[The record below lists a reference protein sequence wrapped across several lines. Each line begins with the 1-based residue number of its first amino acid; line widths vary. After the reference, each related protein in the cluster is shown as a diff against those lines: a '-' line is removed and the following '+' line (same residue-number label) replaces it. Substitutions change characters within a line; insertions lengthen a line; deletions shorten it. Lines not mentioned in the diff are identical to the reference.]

1 LYSNLVEQL
10 DYEEIAGKCDVQKF
24 LKEEG
29 TDKLLKVYESI
40 VKTLHD
46 DHDGLGALII
56 QSTEAENEV
65 FSTKW
70 YAKAFDISFRG
81 RSIQQ
86 ASFLSLNKKHFYLKI
101 YYQPDDSADAVYGGK
116 ELLLQTSVA
125 KDTKSPEWETIRLF
139 MSDEANDVDGS
150 LCFKLQQE
158 GMEEANSSFKIG
170 TPVARKY
177 NLLKSSKSSR
187 SFRRSESRIVSRP
200 STMASLRRSL
210 SSVVMPVSTLEESI
224 SLASDGDADQ
234 TPHHKKGKFGVIKEI
249 KENCEDVD
257 GPLIGVDFAN
267 GSDNLEWLTPDC
279 LELLHVGDELDTV
292 IVECFEH
299 GSDTVY
305 TSQKNNLC

>member
-1 LYSNLVEQL
+1 VE
-10 DYEEIAGKCDVQKF
+10 KCNVQNF
-24 LKEEG
+24 LHEEG
-29 TDKLLKVYESI
+29 TDKTLKVYESI

-46 DHDGLGALII
+46 DHDGLGALIL

-81 RSIQQ
+81 RSIQP
-86 ASFLSLNKKHFYLKI
+86 SSLFSLNKKHFYLKI
-101 YYQPDDSADAVYGGK
+101 YFQPDDSADALYGGK

-125 KDTKSPEWETIRLF
+125 KDTMSPEWETIRLF
-139 MSDEANDVDGS
+139 VSDEANDVDSS

-177 NLLKSSKSSR
+177 NSLKSSKSSR
-187 SFRRSESRIVSRP
+187 SFRRSEFRRP

-210 SSVVMPVSTLEESI
+210 SSVVMPLSTLEESI

-234 TPHHKKGKFGVIKEI
+234 TPHHKKGKYGVIKEI
-249 KENCEDVD
+249 KEKCEDVD
-257 GPLIGVDFAN
+257 GPLIGVDFSAQ
-267 GSDNLEWLTPDC
+267 GSDNLDWLTPDC

-292 IVECFEH
+292 IVECFED
-299 GSDTVY
+299 GSDTVQ
-305 TSQKNNLC
+305 TLQKNNLC

>member
-1 LYSNLVEQL
+1 
-10 DYEEIAGKCDVQKF
+10 
-24 LKEEG
+24 
-29 TDKLLKVYESI
+29 
-40 VKTLHD
+40 
-46 DHDGLGALII
+46 
-56 QSTEAENEV
+56 
-65 FSTKW
+65 
-70 YAKAFDISFRG
+70 
-81 RSIQQ
+81 
-86 ASFLSLNKKHFYLKI
+86 
-101 YYQPDDSADAVYGGK
+101 
-116 ELLLQTSVA
+116 
-125 KDTKSPEWETIRLF
+125 
-139 MSDEANDVDGS
+139 
-150 LCFKLQQE
+150 
-158 GMEEANSSFKIG
+158 
-170 TPVARKY
+170 
-177 NLLKSSKSSR
+177 
-187 SFRRSESRIVSRP
+187 
-200 STMASLRRSL
+200 MASLRRSL

>member
-1 LYSNLVEQL
+1 M
-10 DYEEIAGKCDVQKF
+10 QKF
-24 LKEEG
+24 LNDEG

-40 VKTLHD
+40 VKTVHD

-86 ASFLSLNKKHFYLKI
+86 ASFFSLNKKHFYLKI
-101 YYQPDDSADAVYGGK
+101 YYQPDESADALYGGK
-116 ELLLQTSVA
+116 ELLLQTSIA
-125 KDTKSPEWETIRLF
+125 KDTKSPDWENIRLF
-139 MSDEANDVDGS
+139 MSDEANDVDSS

-170 TPVARKY
+170 TPVARKH
-177 NLLKSSKSSR
+177 NLLKSTSSR
-187 SFRRSESRIVSRP
+187 SFRRSQNRIVSRP

-210 SSVVMPVSTLEESI
+210 SSVVMPTPEESI
-224 SLASDGDADQ
+224 SLASDGDEDQ

-249 KENCEDVD
+249 NEYCEDVD
-257 GPLIGVDFAN
+257 GPLIGVDFSGN
-267 GSDNLEWLTPDC
+267 DSDNLEWLTPDC

-292 IVECFEH
+292 IVECFED
-299 GSDTVY
+299 GSDTV
-305 TSQKNNLC
+305 